1 VAISKASISLLI
13 IAPPKRCRGITLL
26 RTKVPQFRLRC
37 GDQPGIRC
45 RVFAFAAMEDRKAG
59 LSVVKDPR
67 RAWQVRYHGGV
78 LSGELETRE
87 DAINIACAQLEKGLN
102 VEAVLGPNYQLID
115 RSRLEEECRRRRP

>member
-1 VAISKASISLLI
+1 MLARGQPTRSWHRLPGFGV
-13 IAPPKRCRGITLL
+13 RCYARQ
-26 RTKVPQFRLRC
+26 KS
-37 GDQPGIRC
+37 
-45 RVFAFAAMEDRKAG
+45 G

-87 DAINIACAQLEKGLN
+87 EAIKIACAQLEKGLN

-115 RSRLEEECRRRRP
+115 RTQLEQECRVRRS